1 MNIFIFENSS
11 FSNNSLKDFLYYLKY
26 MGQRGVIDFSYAN
39 ETDSMHLNLSIKE
52 NLILDSVPTS
62 LIKDNEVNL
71 SEFINNIKNPDL
83 VKLLSQLG
91 DLNRQVSSL
100 CPRFLKLT
108 SLVKALLSK
117 REMIF
122 LVDPH
127 KNLIKEDIVL
137 LKRCLFFESIENH
150 RKVYIQ
156 SIDTNC
162 WLDVANKIITRD
174 EYLNFEEKSNPF
186 LETPRFDNLKLVA

>member
-1 MNIFIFENSS
+1 
-11 FSNNSLKDFLYYLKY
+11 

-71 SEFINNIKNPDL
+71 SEFISNIQNPDL
-83 VKLLSQLG
+83 VDLLSQLG
-91 DLNRQVSSL
+91 ELNRPVASL

-108 SLVKALLSK
+108 SLIKALLSK
-117 REMIF
+117 REMLF

-127 KNLIKEDIVL
+127 KNLSKEDISL
-137 LKRCLFFESIENH
+137 LKRCLFYESIENH
-150 RKVYIQ
+150 RKIYIQ
-156 SIDTNC
+156 SSDPNC
-162 WLDVANKIITRD
+162 WLDVANKIIARD
-174 EYLNFEEKSNPF
+174 EYLNFEERSNPF
-186 LETPRFDNLKLVA
+186 LETTRFSNLKLVA